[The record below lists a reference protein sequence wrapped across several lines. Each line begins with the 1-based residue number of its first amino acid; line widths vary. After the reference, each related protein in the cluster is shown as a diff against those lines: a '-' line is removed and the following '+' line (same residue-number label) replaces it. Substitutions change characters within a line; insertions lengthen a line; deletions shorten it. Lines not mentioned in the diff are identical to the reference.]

1 MVESGSL
8 VVLPLTNVAELR
20 REKFYLKARKRYLE
34 IAEWE
39 TVGYMRGKMIAV
51 VLRMACSRLELEEGA
66 HHKYLGRAKV
76 PAEALASLVAEDCS
90 VAAAAAAV
98 AVVVVVAPVVAAA
111 AAADVAA
118 GLVVVAEPVAAAAVE
133 LVAVEAR
140 ELGDFVAGH
149 QNHQTL
155 RWEMGGG

>member
-39 TVGYMRGKMIAV
+39 TVGYMRGKMIVV

-76 PAEALASLVAEDCS
+76 LAEALASLVAEDCS
-90 VAAAAAAV
+90 IAAAA
-98 AVVVVVAPVVAAA
+98 VVAPVVVVAAA
-111 AAADVAA
+111 VVDVAA
-118 GLVVVAEPVAAAAVE
+118 GLVVAEPVAAAVE
-133 LVAVEAR
+133 LVVAVAEAQ
-140 ELGDFVAGH
+140 ELGDFVVGR

>member
-111 AAADVAA
+111 AADVAA

>member
-8 VVLPLTNVAELR
+8 VVLPWTNVAELR
-20 REKFYLKARKRYLE
+20 QEKFYLKARKRYLE

-39 TVGYMRGKMIAV
+39 TVGYMRGKMIVV

-76 PAEALASLVAEDCS
+76 LAEALASLVAEDCS
-90 VAAAAAAV
+90 IAAA
-98 AVVVVVAPVVAAA
+98 VVAPVVVV
-111 AAADVAA
+111 AAADAAA
-118 GLVVVAEPVAAAAVE
+118 GLVVVVVAEPVAAAVE
-133 LVAVEAR
+133 LVVAVVEAQ
-140 ELGDFVAGH
+140 ELGGFVVGH

-155 RWEMGGG
+155 RWGRGGG